1 MISWSA
7 ENVDDKWNK
16 IIQFGEKSWTNM
28 PFNQIIPSP
37 STALEWPLESSNLL
51 RSRCLCK
58 TKWFQK
64 NQVKVSKSRKQIM
77 TILSV
82 FGLFFGRIQD
92 ALICSWELVTFSM
105 KLQIRVQKIFCPIL
119 FNSRTDVSL
128 VEKKV
133 MQQVR
138 FKSFNSAFT

>member
-1 MISWSA
+1 
-7 ENVDDKWNK
+7 
-16 IIQFGEKSWTNM
+16 
-28 PFNQIIPSP
+28 
-37 STALEWPLESSNLL
+37 
-51 RSRCLCK
+51 
-58 TKWFQK
+58 
-64 NQVKVSKSRKQIM
+64 M

-82 FGLFFGRIQD
+82 FGSFFGRIQD
-92 ALICSWELVTFSM
+92 ALICSRELVTFSM
-105 KLQIRVQKIFCPIL
+105 ELQIRVQKIFCPIL

>member
-1 MISWSA
+1 MTIRIF
-7 ENVDDKWNK
+7 K
-16 IIQFGEKSWTNM
+16 
-28 PFNQIIPSP
+28 P
-37 STALEWPLESSNLL
+37 SNLEVL
-51 RSRCLCK
+51 RSKCLCK
-58 TKWFQK
+58 TKRFQK
-64 NQVKVSKSRKQIM
+64 DHVKVSKSRKQIM

-82 FGLFFGRIQD
+82 FGSFFGRIQD
-92 ALICSWELVTFSM
+92 ALICSRELVTFSM
-105 KLQIRVQKIFCPIL
+105 ELQIRVQKIFCPIL